1 MHAPRRVIPT
11 VFALLTVMAGCS
23 STGSGAPRAVPSA
36 PARPCQS
43 ASPGAG
49 PAKSDVPEPSLPA
62 AEQVTTLGNALAIKG
77 EAPGEQVTVTFLEV
91 VDPAC
96 GVGGDSRLDSG
107 MKYVGLKLRL
117 VNSGQTQYED
127 APGNCAWGWTDT
139 GRQVGSYVFPTISA
153 GPAIA
158 PNGDLRLA
166 PGQSAT
172 GYVVMEIPENARLT
186 RIEFTP
192 DSKFSDATGEWKLG

>member
-1 MHAPRRVIPT
+1 MHAPRRVIPM

-23 STGSGAPRAVPSA
+23 SAGRGDPQAVSSA
-36 PARPCQS
+36 PTQPCQS
-43 ASPGAG
+43 PSPPAG
-49 PAKSDVPEPSLPA
+49 PAKSDPPQLSLPV
-62 AEQVTTLGNALAIKG
+62 AEQVTTLGNALTIKG
-77 EAPGEQVTVTFLEV
+77 QAPGEQVTVAFLEV

-127 APGNCAWGWTDT
+127 APSNCVWGWTDT

-158 PNGDLRLA
+158 PNVELELA

-172 GYVVMEIPENARLT
+172 GYVVMEIPEDAHLA

-192 DSKFSDATGEWKLG
+192 DSKFSGATGEWKLG